1 VATAHAGGYAGP
13 SRIRSV
19 AQYGALAFGAA
30 FLLVGILG
38 FIPGITTNYDD
49 MAFAGT
55 DSEAELF
62 GVFQVSVLHN
72 IVHLLFGVIGLWA
85 ARTWATARLFLL
97 ASGAVY
103 LVLFVYGMVV
113 DRDADANFVPVNA
126 ADDWLH
132 LGLALG
138 MLAVGLAAGRRW
150 EDDPLVR
157 GDRDTYGD
165 RGVYGDRDVHRDTGP
180 R

>member
-1 VATAHAGGYAGP
+1 MATAHAGGYAGP
-13 SRIRSV
+13 SRVRSM
-19 AQYGALAFGAA
+19 AQLGSLAFGAA

-55 DSEAELF
+55 DSEAELL

-72 IVHLLFGVIGLWA
+72 IVHLLFGAVGVWA
-85 ARTWATARLFLL
+85 ARAWTTARLFLL
-97 ASGAVY
+97 AAGAVY
-103 LVLFVYGMVV
+103 LVLFVYGMVI
-113 DRDADANFVPVNA
+113 DRGSDANFVPVNA

-132 LGLALG
+132 LGLAVG

-157 GDRDTYGD
+157 GDRSGT
-165 RGVYGDRDVHRDTGP
+165 RRTGRP
-180 R
+180 